1 MVLITTGF
9 CEIVSGSSLPPKSP
23 KNPLI
28 PYSASPKSQ
37 GAIIMLILWTN
48 KSRIFI
54 RFLLFLAFLRMWFK
68 GLKPKPPQ
76 WDFGTLM
83 WWIHGSYCSCFFP
96 NLIFFNAKTT
106 VIITRKF
113 CKNISSQLLR
123 NGDFKEAFS
132 NTKLPR
138 LCKHYC
144 LHLNKCK
151 TVSPKCYKHRYWKP
165 KCSNHQDQAHHVQTS
180 ANVPFNWTLKR
191 ISAGK
196 QRGPVVATLDCI
208 KGHLEGMAALHPCLS
223 LSLCQGQQGG
233 SEWRVY
239 CGLGKILPVRASLLK
254 KDDPVEALHLCF
266 FLQRSSTG
274 EAALHPRKLV
284 SKIHKWQVKR
294 LMQGHL
300 RCRGSKRVLQNLLW
314 SSGECCLQGYV
325 ETDFEASPRH
335 SVETKER
342 EVTSGPFTR
351 NPVKDLQLLYKFK
364 AWPATRTCLA
374 SKCHSFKMLCSCP
387 GGGGAGDVTYLESEV
402 PVWFYTFTSP

>member
-1 MVLITTGF
+1 MRLW
-9 CEIVSGSSLPPKSP
+9 
-23 KNPLI
+23 NP
-28 PYSASPKSQ
+28 YVVDSWK
-37 GAIIMLILWTN
+37 
-48 KSRIFI
+48 
-54 RFLLFLAFLRMWFK
+54 LLFML
-68 GLKPKPPQ
+68 
-76 WDFGTLM
+76 
-83 WWIHGSYCSCFFP
+83 CSKSH
-96 NLIFFNAKTT
+96 FFNAKTT

-132 NTKLPR
+132 NTQLPR

-144 LHLNKCK
+144 LHRNKCK

-239 CGLGKILPVRASLLK
+239 CGLGKILRVRASLLK

-274 EAALHPRKLV
+274 EAALHRASWSVRFTNGRWSGLCKVTLDAEV
-284 SKIHKWQVKR
+284 LRGSSKICYDPLGSAVSRAMWR
-294 LMQGHL
+294 LTLRPVLGTVLRQRREKLPLGHSHTTQWKTYSYFTD
-300 RCRGSKRVLQNLLW
+300 SKP
-314 SSGECCLQGYV
+314 
-325 ETDFEASPRH
+325 D
-335 SVETKER
+335 
-342 EVTSGPFTR
+342 
-351 NPVKDLQLLYKFK
+351 QL
-364 AWPATRTCLA
+364 
-374 SKCHSFKMLCSCP
+374 P
-387 GGGGAGDVTYLESEV
+387 GHA
-402 PVWFYTFTSP
+402 